1 MADQAQSFKPPRYR
15 SATRL
20 DLRELFVQLGFALFM
35 LLFLALAW
43 VVPLTEG
50 WQFVWILL
58 AIGVD
63 AAIVLFMW
71 GIFAL
76 GLWLATKRPR
86 RGTERVSRDALRE
99 RLLNLND
106 TGSLFVLEEAS
117 PYHLVGRWKLEVPD
131 YYSLFGKH
139 GLSEVYQLDLYLKPD
154 GPVLA
159 LETRGSA
166 RWDASAVPP
175 RLSYSWSYFRGIV
188 FFEYKLEKAWVL
200 DRELRFRKAVDFS
213 FNADDYKKPLVDTIV
228 GSGWVY
234 RPILF
239 KPLRFRG
246 E

>member
-1 MADQAQSFKPPRYR
+1 MADQASNFQPPRYR
-15 SATRL
+15 SATRFN
-20 DLRELFVQLGFALFM
+20 LRELLLILGLSVASVV
-35 LLFLALAW
+35 FLAVVW
-43 VVPLTEG
+43 VMPATQG
-50 WQFVWILL
+50 WQFVWIML
-58 AIGVD
+58 ALGVD
-63 AAIVLFMW
+63 AAMVLFMW

-106 TGSLFVLEEAS
+106 TASLFVLEEVA
-117 PYHLVGRWKLEVPD
+117 PYHLVGRWKLEVPE
-131 YYSLFGKH
+131 YFSLFGKH

-159 LETRGSA
+159 LETRGSV
-166 RWDASAVPP
+166 RWDATAVPP
-175 RLSYSWSYFRGIV
+175 RLSYSWSYFRGVV
-188 FFEYKLEKAWVL
+188 FFEYKLEKDWVL

-213 FNADDYKKPLVDTIV
+213 FNADHYKKPLVDVIV

-234 RPILF
+234 RPIMF